1 MSKPAAATLATA
13 TALLRRKLG
22 PKVVFTDAAMLEA
35 ASYDSSRIAVR
46 PAAVIRPTKR
56 AQIGVVLELANAHR
70 IPVTP
75 RGRGTTL
82 MGSAVPLKGG
92 WVLDLLALDRIEI
105 DAEAG
110 LAHVQAGAK
119 VGDVQRAAA
128 AAGWFYPPDPSSKE
142 YSTIGGNVACNAGGM
157 HGGKYGVTRDF
168 VVALKGYLP
177 TGEFVEW
184 GTATRKFAAGFNL
197 RDLWIGSEGMLGV
210 VSDAVLRLIPAPAAR
225 WTLLTSFADEVA
237 AFRAARA
244 LFGARVQ
251 PAICE
256 FLDRYSVR
264 CAEQAML
271 TTIFPGQ
278 PGRPVI
284 LLELAGSAAEVADA
298 KGAVLAWAAEHAAG
312 AREAKSREEAEALW
326 AVRRKCSGAMFQMG
340 DAKLNEDITV
350 PLGAYGEFAVWLEQ
364 LRAKSGLAIPTFGH
378 LADGNLH
385 VNIMYHK
392 ASAKECRAAERAVLA
407 LMKKVVALGGAI
419 SGEHGIGLA
428 KSPFLRLQHSP
439 AQVKA
444 MRAVK
449 DALDPAG
456 ILNPGKMFEVFE
468 VWKAPRVAV
477 SFPWDHK

>member
-1 MSKPAAATLATA
+1 MKDFAHATR
-13 TALLRRKLG
+13 LLRRKLG
-22 PKVVFTDAAMLEA
+22 AKVVLTDDAALEA

-46 PAAVIRPTKR
+46 PAAVVKVVKR
-56 AQIGVVLELANAHR
+56 EQIGVILTLANEHGV
-70 IPVTP
+70 PVTP

-82 MGSAVPLKGG
+82 MGSAVPLHGG
-92 WVLDLLALDRIEI
+92 WVLDLLGLDKIVV

-110 LAHVQAGAK
+110 LAYVQAGAK
-119 VGDVQRAAA
+119 VGDVQKAAA

-210 VSDAVLRLIPAPAAR
+210 VTDAVLRLIPAPAAR
-225 WTLLTSFADEVA
+225 WTLLTSFADEVS

-244 LFGARVQ
+244 LFAARVQ

-256 FLDRYSVR
+256 FLDRASVT
-264 CAEQAML
+264 CAEQAMK

-284 LLELAGSAAEVADA
+284 LIELAGSVAELREA
-298 KGAVLAWAAEHAAG
+298 KKAVLAWAVAHAAG
-312 AREAKSREEAEALW
+312 HRAAKNRDEAEALW

-350 PLGAYGEFAVWLEQ
+350 PLGAYEAFAGWLEK
-364 LRAKSGLAIPTFGH
+364 LRASSGLAIPTFGH

-392 ASAKECRAAERAVLA
+392 AVPAECRAAEKAVLA

-428 KSPFLRLQHSP
+428 KTPFLRLQHSE
-439 AQVKA
+439 AAIGA
-444 MRAVK
+444 MQAVK
-449 DALDPAG
+449 RALDPKG

-468 VWKAPRVAV
+468 VWKQPRVVV